1 MAIWNYESHSIKLNL
16 YYRDLYPN
24 NERIILLL
32 HGLGVD
38 SQSWVFQEKALGEAG
53 YRPIVP
59 DLPGFGSSTA
69 ITRKW
74 SIEDCAKTLYIFVH
88 EITNKPIFL
97 LGISLGGAI
106 ELKMLS
112 EHPEMYKKA
121 VLVNTFSKIKPEK
134 FSSLLYLVTRLWK
147 VIFLSIED
155 QAIFMAKRLFP
166 SEADAPYRD
175 LIVNQIV
182 KTDPGVYKQTL
193 FKIST
198 LNLDKYLNSIVT
210 PCLMITGEE
219 DSTILPE
226 SQTALAKKLQKCDQ
240 IYIRKAGHA
249 VIVQQPDQVNHHI
262 LDFIT
267 SRKHPIEYNGVKNV

>member
-1 MAIWNYESHSIKLNL
+1 MSIWNYDSNSIKQTLN
-16 YYRDLYPN
+16 YRDEYPDN
-24 NERIILLL
+24 RQIVLLL

-38 SQSWVFQEKALGEAG
+38 SQSWIFQEKALGEAG

-59 DLPGFGSSTA
+59 DLPGFGSSTT

-74 SIEDCAKTLYIFVH
+74 SIEDCAKILYLFVC

-106 ELKMLS
+106 GLKMLADHS
-112 EHPEMYKKA
+112 ENYEKA
-121 VLVNTFSKIKPEK
+121 ILINTFSKIRPEK

-166 SEADAPYRD
+166 SEIDAPYRD
-175 LIVNQIV
+175 MIVKQIVN
-182 KTDPGVYKQTL
+182 TDPGVYKQTL
-193 FKIST
+193 YKISL

-210 PCLMITGEE
+210 PCLMITGEG

-226 SQTALAKKLQKCDQ
+226 SQTTMAKKLQKCDQ
-240 IYIRKAGHA
+240 IFISQAGHA
-249 VIVQQPDQVNHHI
+249 VIVQQPDLVNLHI
-262 LDFIT
+262 LDFIS
-267 SRKHPIEYNGVKNV
+267 SRKYPNE

>member
-1 MAIWNYESHSIKLNL
+1 MAIWNYTRNSTALVIN
-16 YYRDLYPN
+16 YRDPYPN
-24 NERIILLL
+24 NERIVLLL

-53 YRPIVP
+53 FRPIVP
-59 DLPGFGSSTA
+59 DLPGFGSSTT
-69 ITRKW
+69 ITPKW
-74 SIEDCAKTLYIFVH
+74 SIEDCAKTLYLFVH
-88 EITNKPIFL
+88 EMTNNPIFL

-112 EHPEMYKKA
+112 EHPEMYEKA
-121 VLVNTFSKIKPEK
+121 VLVNTFAKIRPEK

-166 SEADAPYRD
+166 SEVDAPYRD
-175 LIVNQIV
+175 MIVKQIVN
-182 KTDPGVYKQTL
+182 TDPGVYKQTL
-193 FKIST
+193 YKISL

-219 DSTILPE
+219 DFTILPE

-240 IYIRKAGHA
+240 IYIPQAGHA
-249 VIVQQPDQVNHHI
+249 VIVQQPDLVNSHI
-262 LDFIT
+262 LDFIS
-267 SRKHPIEYNGVKNV
+267 SRKHPNE

>member
-1 MAIWNYESHSIKLNL
+1 MAIWNYKSNSSALVIN
-16 YYRDLYPN
+16 YRDLYPN
-24 NERIILLL
+24 NDRIVLLL

-38 SQSWVFQEKALGEAG
+38 SQSWIFQEKALGEAG

-59 DLPGFGSSTA
+59 DLPGFGSSTT

-74 SIEDCAKTLYIFVH
+74 SIEDCAKTLYLFVRKM
-88 EITNKPIFL
+88 TNKPIFL

-112 EHPEMYKKA
+112 EHPEMYEKA
-121 VLVNTFSKIKPEK
+121 IMINTFSKIRPEK

-166 SEADAPYRD
+166 SEVDAPYRD
-175 LIVNQIV
+175 MIVNQIV

-193 FKIST
+193 YKISL

-240 IYIRKAGHA
+240 IYIEKAGHA
-249 VIVQQPDQVNHHI
+249 VIVQQPDLVNRHI

-267 SRKHPIEYNGVKNV
+267 SRKQPNE

>member
-1 MAIWNYESHSIKLNL
+1 MAIWNYDNHSIKQTL
-16 YYRDLYPN
+16 YYRDQYPN
-24 NERIILLL
+24 NKQIVLLL

-59 DLPGFGSSTA
+59 DLPGFGSSTT
-69 ITRKW
+69 ITREW
-74 SIEDCAKTLYIFVH
+74 SIENCARILYLFVR
-88 EITNKPIFL
+88 EITNKPVYL

-106 ELKMLS
+106 GLKMLAD
-112 EHPEMYKKA
+112 HPENYEKA
-121 VLVNTFSKIKPEK
+121 ILINTFSKIRPEK

-166 SEADAPYRD
+166 SEVDAPYRD
-175 LIVNQIV
+175 MIVNQIV
-182 KTDPGVYKQTL
+182 NTDPGVYKQTL
-193 FKIST
+193 YKISI
-198 LNLDKYLNSIVT
+198 LNLDKYLHSIVT
-210 PCLMITGEE
+210 PCLMITGAE

-240 IYIRKAGHA
+240 IYIAQAGHA
-249 VIVQQPDQVNHHI
+249 VIVQQPDLVNRHI
-262 LDFIT
+262 LDFIS
-267 SRKHPIEYNGVKNV
+267 SRKHLKE

>member
-1 MAIWNYESHSIKLNL
+1 MAIWNYTSNSTALVMN
-16 YYRDLYPN
+16 YRDLYPN
-24 NERIILLL
+24 NERIVLLL

-53 YRPIVP
+53 FRPIVP
-59 DLPGFGSSTA
+59 DLPGFGASTT
-69 ITRKW
+69 ITHKW
-74 SIEDCAKTLYIFVH
+74 SIEDCAKILHLFVH

-112 EHPEMYKKA
+112 GHPEMYEKA
-121 VLVNTFSKIKPEK
+121 VLVNTFSKIRPVK
-134 FSSLLYLVTRLWK
+134 FSSLLFLLTRLWK
-147 VIFLSIED
+147 IVFLSIED

-175 LIVNQIV
+175 MIVKQIV

-193 FKIST
+193 YKISQ
-198 LNLDKYLNSIVT
+198 LNLDKYLKSIVT
-210 PCLMITGEE
+210 PCLMITGAE

-240 IYIRKAGHA
+240 IYISQAGHA
-249 VIVQQPDQVNHHI
+249 VIVQQPDLVNRHI
-262 LDFIT
+262 MDFIST
-267 SRKHPIEYNGVKNV
+267 RKYPNE